1 MEEESSTLTKT
12 WRVGGSI
19 VVTLPTN
26 LVKEKS
32 IQENEIIEIKIKKQR
47 KNYFG
52 ALKGIG
58 SFTKED
64 RAKGQLES

>member
-1 MEEESSTLTKT
+1 MEEEISTLTKT
-12 WRVGGSI
+12 WKIGGSI
-19 VVTLPTN
+19 VVTLPPII
-26 LVKEKS
+26 LKEKS
-32 IQENEIIEIKIKKQR
+32 IQENEIIEIRIKKQR

-64 RAKGQLES
+64 RAKGQFEK